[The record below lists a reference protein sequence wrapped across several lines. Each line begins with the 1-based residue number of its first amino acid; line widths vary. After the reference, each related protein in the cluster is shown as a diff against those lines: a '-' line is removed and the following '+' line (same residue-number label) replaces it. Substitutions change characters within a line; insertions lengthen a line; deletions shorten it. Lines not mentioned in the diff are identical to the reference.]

1 MNKYRSAITKKT
13 KNNNLDYQ
21 IESTFRII
29 NRLFILSFK
38 NSNDDLT
45 RDSFHKYYM
54 PLAEIKYFNALIN
67 NKPFCDQAVKSK
79 QEPYEKL
86 IEMILYNRKFIR
98 LFVSS
103 QIL

>member
-1 MNKYRSAITKKT
+1 MNKYRSPITKQT

-21 IESTFRII
+21 IESTFKII

-54 PLAEIKYFNALIN
+54 PLAEIKDFNALIN
-67 NKPFCDQAVKSK
+67 NKPSCDQAVKSK

-86 IEMILYNRKFIR
+86 IKMILYNRKFNR